1 VVLAMPVTQR
11 ASFLIAW
18 SQAKT
23 GKTLGKENQ
32 MNAIL
37 KAEKLT
43 SANEDY
49 LEAIYEL
56 GGASGPVRSVD
67 LASKLGVSKASVN
80 NAVNNLK
87 QAGLVEQPYYG
98 DISLTEQGTKY
109 AASVLERHHV
119 LYHFLLDVLGVE
131 PLIAAEEACLMEHAI
146 SDDTLERLTKHLKS
160 QVLPQ

>member
-1 VVLAMPVTQR
+1 
-11 ASFLIAW
+11 
-18 SQAKT
+18 
-23 GKTLGKENQ
+23 

-37 KAEKLT
+37 KTEKLT

-56 GGASGPVRSVD
+56 GGEDGPVRSVD

-98 DISLTEQGTKY
+98 DITLTKHGAEY

-131 PLIAAEEACLMEHAI
+131 PQVAVEEACLMEHAI
-146 SDDTLERLTKHLKS
+146 SDDTLKRLTAHLRL
-160 QVLPQ
+160 QMEI